1 VSTHP
6 AQAVLEALE
15 TLLTQ
20 ERVALVGLD
29 ADAIDAFATQK
40 LELDQ
45 RLRDSVRNNPLG
57 AAERDHLVRVRA
69 QALSNQLLLSH
80 ARSCVQ
86 GVLSLLTPQA
96 APAYG
101 KGNQPGPV
109 PPVALNLRS

>member
-6 AQAVLEALE
+6 AQAVLHELEAL
-15 TLLTQ
+15 LTE
-20 ERVALVGLD
+20 ERAALVSLD
-29 ADAIDAFATQK
+29 REAIDAFATQK

-57 AAERDHLVRVRA
+57 SAERDHLVRVRA
-69 QALSNQLLLSH
+69 QALSNQLLLAH

-86 GVLSLLTPQA
+86 GVLSLLSPQA
-96 APAYG
+96 SPAYG
-101 KGNQPGPV
+101 NGTQPGAV